1 MRITAGSASI
11 GLTEARVGA
20 IPGAGGTQR
29 LPRLIGTGRAFQ
41 MMYGGEP
48 VDAETALD
56 WGLVNAVFE
65 DDRLEGEALRFSSR
79 VASRSRQASSLLKRT
94 VRQGMDRTLAEGLEL
109 ERQAVKIGRA
119 AGRERGW

>member
-1 MRITAGSASI
+1 
-11 GLTEARVGA
+11 
-20 IPGAGGTQR
+20 
-29 LPRLIGTGRAFQ
+29 

-79 VASRSRQASSLLKRT
+79 VASRSRQASSLLKRK

-109 ERQAVKIGRA
+109 ERQAVRQVDRKSVGMGQGVAVRVDTGGR
-119 AGRERGW
+119 RIIKQKKQNK

>member
-1 MRITAGSASI
+1 MPTLAVLNGLALGGGCELALACDMRIAAGSASI
-11 GLTEARVGA
+11 GLTEARIGA

-56 WGLVNAVFE
+56 WGLVNAV
-65 DDRLEGEALRFSSR
+65 
-79 VASRSRQASSLLKRT
+79 RSEEHTSELQSLMR
-94 VRQGMDRTLAEGLEL
+94 
-109 ERQAVKIGRA
+109 I
-119 AGRERGW
+119 

>member
-1 MRITAGSASI
+1 
-11 GLTEARVGA
+11 
-20 IPGAGGTQR
+20 
-29 LPRLIGTGRAFQ
+29 

-109 ERQAVKIGRA
+109 ERQAVMQVLASEDYAEGLA
-119 AGRERGW
+119 ALRSEEHTSEIQSLMRISYAVFCL